1 MMFDAINRFA
11 DTMAAFKSV
20 RESPEG
26 KTEEIDKCIQA
37 FNKSVEQAKAHKLKA
52 KDKSIQEI
60 YDASTKVLKDTL
72 DGLTKELE
80 KARNGMQFI
89 QDYENSLNVVV
100 FGKVKAGKSYL
111 GNLMMG
117 NAIRKLPTKTSY
129 DRLEQPKVNV
139 YDQGTCTTQ
148 DKLKEVTEE
157 NDASGG
163 FGFDNRD
170 ATRVSQLFGL
180 GGMTWVD
187 TPGFGSLTE
196 ENQELARE
204 SVKNADLVIFA
215 SNSDAAGTQQ
225 DFQEMKELYD
235 MGKRFL
241 LVLTQSDTLND
252 CDDDGN
258 IIFDDDGNIVQIP
271 APKSDDNRRTTENCM
286 KETLKKHGIKLGDEN
301 ILTIS
306 AFLGLTAL
314 EKGDEALFESSNMG
328 KFWNLLSD
336 ITKDEG
342 KDLSKKTCG
351 DRVNT
356 ALQNLQD
363 KLEDAKKK
371 LLDGNASRE
380 QQERD
385 MKDKAALTIRDAKD
399 ECSQKVASLIQ
410 EKSKKVEETKEPFS
424 AADLK
429 QILSKVVYETVMDA
443 CKKQFDAMAQMTKLS
458 GYQEKLKLDSIGD
471 LAMRQDKISYTYK
484 RVIEV
489 ERDPRGL
496 FEHIGAFFG
505 KDYYTHR
512 TIGETREKTIDLGVN
527 VQEIQAKAHSSL
539 EKILEKQAPQ
549 LIQEIIDY
557 YSAPLRKMQ
566 DKALAAIQTAEKE
579 LEQLKC

>member
-11 DTMAAFKSV
+11 DTMANTVEKFKGV
-20 RESPEG
+20 RESAEG

-80 KARNGMQFI
+80 EARDGMQFI
-89 QDYENSLNVVV
+89 QDNENSLNVVV

-117 NAIRKLPTKTSY
+117 NAIRKLPTKTNY
-129 DRLEQPKVNV
+129 DRLEQPKVKV

-163 FGFDNRD
+163 FGVDNRE
-170 ATRVSQLFGL
+170 ATRVIQLFHL
-180 GGMTWVD
+180 GAMTWVD

-196 ENQELARE
+196 ENQELARKH
-204 SVKNADLVIFA
+204 VKNADLVIFA

-241 LVLTQSDTLND
+241 LVVTQSDTLEED
-252 CDDDGN
+252 CDDGN
-258 IIFDDDGNIVQIP
+258 IIQIP
-271 APKSDDNRRTTENCM
+271 APKSDDDRSKTESYM
-286 KETLKKHGIKLGDEN
+286 KETLKKYGIKLGDEN

-314 EKGDEALFESSNMG
+314 EKGEEALFESSNMG

-336 ITKDEG
+336 ITEQEG
-342 KDLSKKTCG
+342 TILSKKTFG

-356 ALQNLQD
+356 ALQSLQD

-385 MKDKAALTIRDAKD
+385 MKKKATLMIRDAKD
-399 ECSQKVASLIQ
+399 ECSQKMTNLIR
-410 EKSKKVEETKEPFS
+410 EKSKEVEKTKESFS
-424 AADLK
+424 AADLN

-443 CKKQFDAMAQMTKLS
+443 CKKQFDALAQMTKLS

-489 ERDPRGL
+489 ERDPRGF

-557 YSAPLRKMQ
+557 YSAPLREMQ
-566 DKALAAIQTAEKE
+566 SKALAAIQTAEKE

>member
-11 DTMAAFKSV
+11 DTMANTVEKFKGV
-20 RESPEG
+20 RESAEG

-37 FNKSVEQAKAHKLKA
+37 FNESVEQAKAHKLKA

-80 KARNGMQFI
+80 EARNGMQFI
-89 QDYENSLNVVV
+89 QDNEDSLNVVV

-117 NAIRKLPTKTSY
+117 NAIRKLSTKTSY
-129 DRLEQPKVNV
+129 DRLEQPKVEV

-163 FGFDNRD
+163 FGVDNRE
-170 ATRVSQLFGL
+170 ATRVIQLFHL
-180 GGMTWVD
+180 GAMTWVD

-196 ENQELARE
+196 ENQELARKH
-204 SVKNADLVIFA
+204 VKNADLVIFA

-241 LVLTQSDTLND
+241 LVVTQSDTLEED

-258 IIFDDDGNIVQIP
+258 IIQIP
-271 APKSDDNRRTTENCM
+271 APKSDDDRSKTESYM
-286 KETLKKHGIKLGDEN
+286 KETLKKYGIKLGDEN

-314 EKGDEALFESSNMG
+314 EKGEEALFESSNMG

-336 ITKDEG
+336 ITEQEG
-342 KDLSKKTCG
+342 TILSKKAFG

-356 ALQNLQD
+356 ALKSLQG
-363 KLEDAKKK
+363 KLKDAEKK
-371 LLDGNASRE
+371 LLEAKKSQEQKESEMRE
-380 QQERD
+380 
-385 MKDKAALTIRDAKD
+385 KAAHTIRDAKD

-410 EKSKKVEETKEPFS
+410 EKSKEVEETKEPFS
-424 AADLK
+424 AADLN

-471 LAMRQDKISYTYK
+471 LAMRQDKISYTRT

-489 ERDPRGL
+489 ERNPRGIL
-496 FEHIGAFFG
+496 ENIGSRIFH
-505 KDYYTHR
+505 KTYYR
-512 TIGETREKTIDLGVN
+512 AKTIGETKEETIDLGVN

>member
-11 DTMAAFKSV
+11 DTMANTVEKFKGV
-20 RESPEG
+20 RESAEG
-26 KTEEIDKCIQA
+26 KTKEIDQCIKTFEKDVKQA
-37 FNKSVEQAKAHKLKA
+37 RTHKLKA
-52 KDKSIQEI
+52 QDKSIQEI

-80 KARNGMQFI
+80 EARNGMQFI
-89 QDYENSLNVVV
+89 QDNENSLNVVV

-129 DRLEQPKVNV
+129 DRLEQPKVKV

-163 FGFDNRD
+163 FGVDNRE
-170 ATRVSQLFGL
+170 ATRVIQLFHL
-180 GGMTWVD
+180 GAMTWVD

-204 SVKNADLVIFA
+204 YVKNADLVIFA

-241 LVLTQSDTLND
+241 LVLTQSDILEED
-252 CDDDGN
+252 CDDE
-258 IIFDDDGNIVQIP
+258 GNIVQNP
-271 APKSDDNRRTTENCM
+271 APKSDDDRRSTENYM

-314 EKGDEALFESSNMG
+314 EKGEEARFESSNMG

-336 ITKDEG
+336 ITEQEG
-342 KDLSKKTCG
+342 TILSKKAFG

-356 ALQNLQD
+356 ALQSLQD
-363 KLEDAKKK
+363 KLKDAEKK

-380 QQERD
+380 QKERD
-385 MKDKAALTIRDAKD
+385 MKKKAALTIRDAKD

-410 EKSKKVEETKEPFS
+410 EKSKEVEETKEPFS

-489 ERDPRGL
+489 ERDPRGF

-557 YSAPLRKMQ
+557 YSAPLREMQ
-566 DKALAAIQTAEKE
+566 DEAFDAIQTAEKE

>member
-11 DTMAAFKSV
+11 DTMANTVEKFKGV
-20 RESPEG
+20 RESAEG
-26 KTEEIDKCIQA
+26 KTEEIDKCIQT

-80 KARNGMQFI
+80 EARDGMQFI
-89 QDYENSLNVVV
+89 QDNENSLNVVV

-117 NAIRKLPTKTSY
+117 NAIRKLPTKTNY
-129 DRLEQPKVNV
+129 DRLEQPKVKV

-163 FGFDNRD
+163 FGVDNRE
-170 ATRVSQLFGL
+170 ATRVIQLFHL
-180 GGMTWVD
+180 GAMTWVD

-196 ENQELARE
+196 ENQELARKH
-204 SVKNADLVIFA
+204 VKNADLVIFA

-241 LVLTQSDTLND
+241 LVLTQSDTLEED
-252 CDDDGN
+252 CDDE
-258 IIFDDDGNIVQIP
+258 GNIVQNP
-271 APKSDDNRRTTENCM
+271 APKSDDDRRSTENYM

-314 EKGDEALFESSNMG
+314 EKGEEALFESSNMG

-336 ITKDEG
+336 ITEQEG
-342 KDLSKKTCG
+342 TILSKKTFG

-356 ALQNLQD
+356 ALQSLQD

-385 MKDKAALTIRDAKD
+385 MKKKATLMIRDAKD
-399 ECSQKVASLIQ
+399 ECSQKMTNLIR
-410 EKSKKVEETKEPFS
+410 EKSKEVEKTKESFS
-424 AADLK
+424 AADLN

-443 CKKQFDAMAQMTKLS
+443 CKKQFDALAQMTKLS

-489 ERDPRGL
+489 ERDPRGF

>member
-11 DTMAAFKSV
+11 DTMANTVEKFKGV
-20 RESPEG
+20 RESAEG

-37 FNKSVEQAKAHKLKA
+37 FNESVEQAKAHTLKA

-80 KARNGMQFI
+80 EARNGMQFI
-89 QDYENSLNVVV
+89 QDNEDSLNVVV

-117 NAIRKLPTKTSY
+117 NAIRKLSTKTSY
-129 DRLEQPKVNV
+129 DRLEQPKVEV

-163 FGFDNRD
+163 FGVDNRE
-170 ATRVSQLFGL
+170 ATRVIQLFHL
-180 GGMTWVD
+180 GAMTWVD
-187 TPGFGSLTE
+187 TPGFGSVTN

-204 SVKNADLVIFA
+204 YVKNADLVIFP
-215 SNSDAAGTQQ
+215 STSDAAGTKQ
-225 DFQEMKELYD
+225 DFQEMKKLCD
-235 MGKRFL
+235 MGKRCL
-241 LVLTQSDTLND
+241 LVVTQSDTLEED
-252 CDDDGN
+252 C
-258 IIFDDDGNIVQIP
+258 DDDGNIVQIP
-271 APKSDDNRRTTENCM
+271 VPKSDDDRRSTENYM

-314 EKGDEALFESSNMG
+314 EKGEEDLFESSNMG

-336 ITKDEG
+336 ITEQEG
-342 KDLSKKTCG
+342 TILSKKAFG

-356 ALQNLQD
+356 ALKSLQG
-363 KLEDAKKK
+363 KLKDAEKK
-371 LLDGNASRE
+371 LLEAKKSQEQKESEMRE
-380 QQERD
+380 
-385 MKDKAALTIRDAKD
+385 KAAHTIRDAKD

-410 EKSKKVEETKEPFS
+410 EKSKEVEETKEPFS
-424 AADLK
+424 AADLN

>member
-11 DTMAAFKSV
+11 DTMANTVEKFKGV
-20 RESPEG
+20 RESAEG

-37 FNKSVEQAKAHKLKA
+37 FNESVEQAKAHKLKA

-60 YDASTKVLKDTL
+60 YDVSTKVLKNTL
-72 DGLTKELE
+72 DGLKKELE
-80 KARNGMQFI
+80 EAKDGMQFI
-89 QDYENSLNVVV
+89 QDYEDSLNVVV

-117 NAIRKLPTKTSY
+117 NAIRKLHTKTSY
-129 DRLEQPKVNV
+129 DRLEQPKVKV

-163 FGFDNRD
+163 FGVDNRE
-170 ATRVSQLFGL
+170 ATRVIQLFHL
-180 GGMTWVD
+180 GAMTWVD

-196 ENQELARE
+196 ENQELARKH
-204 SVKNADLVIFA
+204 VKNADLVIFA
-215 SNSDAAGTQQ
+215 SNSDAAGTKQ
-225 DFQEMKELYD
+225 DFQEMKKLCD
-235 MGKRFL
+235 MGKRCL
-241 LVLTQSDTLND
+241 LVVTQSDTLEED
-252 CDDDGN
+252 C
-258 IIFDDDGNIVQIP
+258 DDDGNIVQIP
-271 APKSDDNRRTTENCM
+271 VPKSDDDRRSTENYM

-314 EKGDEALFESSNMG
+314 EKGEEDLFESSNMG

-336 ITKDEG
+336 ITEQEG
-342 KDLSKKTCG
+342 TILSKKAFG

-356 ALQNLQD
+356 ALKSLQG
-363 KLEDAKKK
+363 KLKDAEKK
-371 LLDGNASRE
+371 LLEAKKSQEQKESEMRE
-380 QQERD
+380 
-385 MKDKAALTIRDAKD
+385 KATHTIRDAKD

-410 EKSKKVEETKEPFS
+410 EKSKEVEETKEPFS
-424 AADLK
+424 AADLN

-489 ERDPRGL
+489 ERDPRGF

-557 YSAPLRKMQ
+557 YSAPLREMQ
-566 DKALAAIQTAEKE
+566 SKALAAIQTAEKE

>member
-129 DRLEQPKVNV
+129 DRLEQPKVKV

-163 FGFDNRD
+163 FGVDNRE
-170 ATRVSQLFGL
+170 ATRVIQLFRL

-241 LVLTQSDTLND
+241 LVLTQSDTLDED

-258 IIFDDDGNIVQIP
+258 IIPILV
-271 APKSDDNRRTTENCM
+271 PKSDDDRRSTENYM

-314 EKGDEALFESSNMG
+314 EKGEEARFESSNMG

-336 ITKDEG
+336 ITEQEG
-342 KDLSKKTCG
+342 TILSKKAFG

-356 ALQNLQD
+356 ALQSLQD
-363 KLEDAKKK
+363 KLKDAEKK

-380 QQERD
+380 QKERD
-385 MKDKAALTIRDAKD
+385 MKKKAALTIRDAKD

-410 EKSKKVEETKEPFS
+410 EKSKEVEKTKESFS
-424 AADLK
+424 AADLN

-443 CKKQFDAMAQMTKLS
+443 CKKQFDAMAQMEKLS

-557 YSAPLRKMQ
+557 YSAPLREMQ
-566 DKALAAIQTAEKE
+566 SKALAAIQTAEKE

>member
-11 DTMAAFKSV
+11 DTMANTVEKFKGV
-20 RESPEG
+20 RESAEG

-80 KARNGMQFI
+80 EARDGMQFI
-89 QDYENSLNVVV
+89 QDNENSLNVVV

-117 NAIRKLPTKTSY
+117 NAIRKLPTKTNY
-129 DRLEQPKVNV
+129 DRLEQPKVKV

-163 FGFDNRD
+163 FGVDNRE
-170 ATRVSQLFGL
+170 ATRVIQLFHL
-180 GGMTWVD
+180 GAMTWVD

-196 ENQELARE
+196 ENQELARKY
-204 SVKNADLVIFA
+204 VKNADLVIFA

-241 LVLTQSDTLND
+241 LVVTQSDTLEED

-258 IIFDDDGNIVQIP
+258 IIQIP
-271 APKSDDNRRTTENCM
+271 APKSDDDRSKTESYM
-286 KETLKKHGIKLGDEN
+286 KETLKKYGIKLGDEN

-314 EKGDEALFESSNMG
+314 EKGEEALFESSNMG

-336 ITKDEG
+336 ITEQEG
-342 KDLSKKTCG
+342 TILSKKTFG

-356 ALQNLQD
+356 ALQSLQD

-385 MKDKAALTIRDAKD
+385 MKKKATLMIRDAKD
-399 ECSQKVASLIQ
+399 ECSQKMTNLIR
-410 EKSKKVEETKEPFS
+410 EKSKEVEKTKESFS
-424 AADLK
+424 AADLN

-443 CKKQFDAMAQMTKLS
+443 CKKQFDALAQMTKLS

-489 ERDPRGL
+489 ERDPRGF

-557 YSAPLRKMQ
+557 YSAPLREMQ
-566 DKALAAIQTAEKE
+566 SKALAAIQTAEKE

>member
-11 DTMAAFKSV
+11 NTMADTVTKFKGV
-20 RESPEG
+20 RESAEG
-26 KTEEIDKCIQA
+26 KTEEIEQCIET
-37 FNKSVEQAKAHKLKA
+37 FNKSVEKAKAHKLKA

-60 YDASTKVLKDTL
+60 YDVSTKVLKNTL
-72 DGLTKELE
+72 DGLKKELE
-80 KARNGMQFI
+80 EAKDGMQFI
-89 QDYENSLNVVV
+89 QDYEDSLNVVV

-117 NAIRKLPTKTSY
+117 NAIRKLHTKTSY
-129 DRLEQPKVNV
+129 DRLEQPKVKV

-163 FGFDNRD
+163 FGVDNRE
-170 ATRVSQLFGL
+170 ATRVIQLFHL
-180 GGMTWVD
+180 GAMTWVD

-196 ENQELARE
+196 ENQELARKH
-204 SVKNADLVIFA
+204 VKNADLVIFA

-241 LVLTQSDTLND
+241 LVVTQSDTLEED

-258 IIFDDDGNIVQIP
+258 IIQIP
-271 APKSDDNRRTTENCM
+271 APKSDDDRSKTESYM
-286 KETLKKHGIKLGDEN
+286 KETLKKYGIKLGDEN

-314 EKGDEALFESSNMG
+314 EKGEEALFESSNMG

-336 ITKDEG
+336 ITEQEG
-342 KDLSKKTCG
+342 TILSKKTFG

-356 ALQNLQD
+356 ALQSLQD

-380 QQERD
+380 QKERD
-385 MKDKAALTIRDAKD
+385 MKKKAALTIRDAKD

-443 CKKQFDAMAQMTKLS
+443 CKKQFDAMAQMAKLS

-557 YSAPLRKMQ
+557 YSAPLREMQ
-566 DKALAAIQTAEKE
+566 SKALAAIQTAEKE

>member
-20 RESPEG
+20 RESAEG
-26 KTEEIDKCIQA
+26 KTEEIDQCIKT
-37 FNKSVEQAKAHKLKA
+37 FEKDVKQAKTHKLKA
-52 KDKSIQEI
+52 QDKSIQEI

-80 KARNGMQFI
+80 EARNGMQFI
-89 QDYENSLNVVV
+89 QNNENSLNVVV

-117 NAIRKLPTKTSY
+117 NAIRKLSTKTSY
-129 DRLEQPKVNV
+129 DRLEQPKVKV

-163 FGFDNRD
+163 FGVDNRE
-170 ATRVSQLFGL
+170 ATRVIQLFHL

-204 SVKNADLVIFA
+204 YVKNADLVIFA

-241 LVLTQSDTLND
+241 LVVTQSDTLEED

-258 IIFDDDGNIVQIP
+258 IIQIP
-271 APKSDDNRRTTENCM
+271 TPKSDDDRSKTESYM

-314 EKGDEALFESSNMG
+314 EKGEEALFESSNMG

-342 KDLSKKTCG
+342 KDLSKKTFG

-356 ALQNLQD
+356 ALQSLQD
-363 KLEDAKKK
+363 KLKDAEKK

-380 QQERD
+380 QKERD
-385 MKDKAALTIRDAKD
+385 MKEKAALTIRDAKD

-424 AADLK
+424 AADLN

-557 YSAPLRKMQ
+557 YSAPLREMQ
-566 DKALAAIQTAEKE
+566 DEAFDAIQTAEKK

>member
-129 DRLEQPKVNV
+129 DRLEQPKVKV

-163 FGFDNRD
+163 FGVDNRE
-170 ATRVSQLFGL
+170 ATRVIQLFRL

-241 LVLTQSDTLND
+241 LVLTQSDTLDED

-258 IIFDDDGNIVQIP
+258 IIPILV
-271 APKSDDNRRTTENCM
+271 PKSDDDRRSTENYM

-314 EKGDEALFESSNMG
+314 EKGEEARFESSNMG

-336 ITKDEG
+336 ITEQEG
-342 KDLSKKTCG
+342 TILSKKAFG

-356 ALQNLQD
+356 ALQSLQD
-363 KLEDAKKK
+363 KLKDAEKK

-380 QQERD
+380 QKERD
-385 MKDKAALTIRDAKD
+385 MKKKAALTIRDAKD

-410 EKSKKVEETKEPFS
+410 EKSKEVEKTKESFS
-424 AADLK
+424 AADLN

-557 YSAPLRKMQ
+557 YSAPLREMQ
-566 DKALAAIQTAEKE
+566 SKALAAIQTAEKE

>member
-129 DRLEQPKVNV
+129 DRLEQPKVKV

-163 FGFDNRD
+163 FGVDNRE
-170 ATRVSQLFGL
+170 ATRVIQLFRL

-241 LVLTQSDTLND
+241 LVLTQSDTLDED

-258 IIFDDDGNIVQIP
+258 IIPILV
-271 APKSDDNRRTTENCM
+271 PKSDDDRRSTENYM

-356 ALQNLQD
+356 ALQSLQD
-363 KLEDAKKK
+363 KLKDAEKK

-380 QQERD
+380 QKERD
-385 MKDKAALTIRDAKD
+385 MKKKAALTIRDAKD

-557 YSAPLRKMQ
+557 YSAPLREMQ
-566 DKALAAIQTAEKE
+566 DEAFDAIQTAEKE

>member
-11 DTMAAFKSV
+11 DTMADTVEKFKGV
-20 RESPEG
+20 RESAEG
-26 KTEEIDKCIQA
+26 KTKEIDKCIQA

-72 DGLTKELE
+72 DGLKKELE
-80 KARNGMQFI
+80 EARNGMQFI
-89 QDYENSLNVVV
+89 QDNENSLNVVV

-117 NAIRKLPTKTSY
+117 NAIRKLPKKTSY
-129 DRLEQPKVNV
+129 DRLEQPKVKV

-163 FGFDNRD
+163 FGVDNRE
-170 ATRVSQLFGL
+170 ATRVIQLFHL
-180 GGMTWVD
+180 GAMTWVD

-204 SVKNADLVIFA
+204 YVKNADLVIFA

-241 LVLTQSDTLND
+241 LVLTQSDTLDED
-252 CDDDGN
+252 CDDVGN
-258 IIFDDDGNIVQIP
+258 IIPKPV
-271 APKSDDNRRTTENCM
+271 PKSDDDRSKTESYM
-286 KETLKKHGIKLGDEN
+286 KETLKKYGIKLGDEN

-314 EKGDEALFESSNMG
+314 EKEDEALFESSNMG

-336 ITKDEG
+336 ITEQEG
-342 KDLSKKTCG
+342 TILSKKAFG

-356 ALQNLQD
+356 ALQSLQD
-363 KLEDAKKK
+363 KLEDAEKK

-380 QQERD
+380 QKERD
-385 MKDKAALTIRDAKD
+385 MKKKAALTIRDAKD

-410 EKSKKVEETKEPFS
+410 EKSKEVEETKEPFS

-443 CKKQFDAMAQMTKLS
+443 CKKQFDAMAQMAKLS

-471 LAMRQDKISYTYK
+471 LAMRQEKISYTRT

-489 ERDPRGL
+489 ERNPRGIR
-496 FEHIGAFFG
+496 ENIGSRIFH
-505 KDYYTHR
+505 KTYYR
-512 TIGETREKTIDLGVN
+512 AKTIGETKEETIDLGVN

-539 EKILEKQAPQ
+539 EQILEKQAPQ

-557 YSAPLRKMQ
+557 YSAPLREMQ
-566 DKALAAIQTAEKE
+566 DEAFDAIQTAEKE

>member
-11 DTMAAFKSV
+11 DTMDNTVEKFKGV
-20 RESPEG
+20 RESAEG
-26 KTEEIDKCIQA
+26 KTEEIGKCIQT
-37 FNKSVEQAKAHKLKA
+37 FNKSVEQARTHKLKA
-52 KDKSIQEI
+52 QDKSIQEI

-80 KARNGMQFI
+80 EARDGIQFI
-89 QDYENSLNVVV
+89 QDNENSLNVVV

-117 NAIRKLPTKTSY
+117 NAIRKLSTKTSY
-129 DRLEQPKVNV
+129 DRLEQPKVEV

-163 FGFDNRD
+163 FGVDNRE
-170 ATRVSQLFGL
+170 ATRVIQLFHL
-180 GGMTWVD
+180 GAMTWVD
-187 TPGFGSLTE
+187 TPGFGSLTD

-204 SVKNADLVIFA
+204 YVKNADLVIFA
-215 SNSDAAGTQQ
+215 SNSDMAGTQQ

-241 LVLTQSDTLND
+241 LVVTQSDTLEED
-252 CDDDGN
+252 CDDVGN
-258 IIFDDDGNIVQIP
+258 IIPTPV
-271 APKSDDNRRTTENCM
+271 PKSDDDRRSTENYM

-314 EKGDEALFESSNMG
+314 EKGEEDLFESSNMG

-336 ITKDEG
+336 ITEQEG
-342 KDLSKKTCG
+342 TILSKKAFG

-356 ALQNLQD
+356 ALKSLQG
-363 KLEDAKKK
+363 KLKDAEKK
-371 LLDGNASRE
+371 LLEAKKSQEQKESEMRE
-380 QQERD
+380 
-385 MKDKAALTIRDAKD
+385 KAAHTIRDAKD

-410 EKSKKVEETKEPFS
+410 EKSKEVEETKEPFS
-424 AADLK
+424 AADLN

-489 ERDPRGL
+489 ERDPRGF

-557 YSAPLRKMQ
+557 YSAPLREMQ
-566 DKALAAIQTAEKE
+566 SKALAAIQTAEKE

>member
-11 DTMAAFKSV
+11 DTMANTVEKFKGV
-20 RESPEG
+20 RESAEG
-26 KTEEIDKCIQA
+26 KTKEIDQCIKTFEKDVKQA
-37 FNKSVEQAKAHKLKA
+37 RTHKLKA
-52 KDKSIQEI
+52 QDKSIQEI

-80 KARNGMQFI
+80 EARNGMQFI
-89 QDYENSLNVVV
+89 QDNENSLNVVV

-129 DRLEQPKVNV
+129 DRLEQPKVKV

-157 NDASGG
+157 NNASGG
-163 FGFDNRD
+163 FGVDNRE
-170 ATRVSQLFGL
+170 ATRVIQLFHL
-180 GGMTWVD
+180 GAMTWVD

-204 SVKNADLVIFA
+204 YVKNADLVIFA

-241 LVLTQSDTLND
+241 LVLTQSDTLDED

-258 IIFDDDGNIVQIP
+258 IIPILV
-271 APKSDDNRRTTENCM
+271 PKSDDDRRSTENYM
-286 KETLKKHGIKLGDEN
+286 KKALGENGIRLGDEN

-314 EKGDEALFESSNMG
+314 EKGEEALFESSNMG

-336 ITKDEG
+336 ITEQEG
-342 KDLSKKTCG
+342 TILSKKAFG

-356 ALQNLQD
+356 ALQSLQD
-363 KLEDAKKK
+363 KLKDAEKK

-380 QQERD
+380 QKERD
-385 MKDKAALTIRDAKD
+385 MKKKAALTIRDAKD

-443 CKKQFDAMAQMTKLS
+443 CKKQFDAMAQMEKLS

-557 YSAPLRKMQ
+557 YSAPLREMQ
-566 DKALAAIQTAEKE
+566 DEAFDAIQTAEKE

>member
-11 DTMAAFKSV
+11 DTMANTVEKFKGV
-20 RESPEG
+20 RESAEG

-37 FNKSVEQAKAHKLKA
+37 FNESVEQAKAHKLKA

-80 KARNGMQFI
+80 EARNGMQFI
-89 QDYENSLNVVV
+89 QDNEDSLNVVV

-117 NAIRKLPTKTSY
+117 NAIRKLSTKTSY
-129 DRLEQPKVNV
+129 DRLEQPKVEV

-163 FGFDNRD
+163 FGVDNRE
-170 ATRVSQLFGL
+170 ATRVIQLFHL
-180 GGMTWVD
+180 GAMTWVD
-187 TPGFGSLTE
+187 TPGFGSVTN

-204 SVKNADLVIFA
+204 YVKNADLVIFP
-215 SNSDAAGTQQ
+215 STSDAAGTKQ
-225 DFQEMKELYD
+225 DFQEMKKLCD
-235 MGKRFL
+235 MGKRCL
-241 LVLTQSDTLND
+241 LVVTQSDTLEED
-252 CDDDGN
+252 C
-258 IIFDDDGNIVQIP
+258 DDDGNIVQIP
-271 APKSDDNRRTTENCM
+271 VPKSDDDRRSTENYM

-314 EKGDEALFESSNMG
+314 EKGEEDLFESSNMG

-336 ITKDEG
+336 ITEQEG
-342 KDLSKKTCG
+342 TILSKKAFG
-351 DRVNT
+351 ERVNT
-356 ALQNLQD
+356 ALKSLQG
-363 KLEDAKKK
+363 KLKDAEKK
-371 LLDGNASRE
+371 LLEAKKSQEQKESEMRE
-380 QQERD
+380 
-385 MKDKAALTIRDAKD
+385 KAAHTIRDAKD

-410 EKSKKVEETKEPFS
+410 EKSKEVEETKEPFS
-424 AADLK
+424 AADLN

-471 LAMRQDKISYTYK
+471 LAMRQDKISYTRT

-489 ERDPRGL
+489 ERNPRGIL
-496 FEHIGAFFG
+496 ENIGSRIFH
-505 KDYYTHR
+505 KTYYR
-512 TIGETREKTIDLGVN
+512 AKTIGETKEETIDLGVN

-557 YSAPLRKMQ
+557 YSAPLREMQ
-566 DKALAAIQTAEKE
+566 SKALAAIQTAEKE

>member
-20 RESPEG
+20 RESAEG

-37 FNKSVEQAKAHKLKA
+37 FNDSVEQAKAHKPKA

-80 KARNGMQFI
+80 EARNGMQFI
-89 QDYENSLNVVV
+89 QDNEDSLNVVV

-117 NAIRKLPTKTSY
+117 NAIRKLSTKTSY
-129 DRLEQPKVNV
+129 DRLEQPKVEV

-163 FGFDNRD
+163 FGVDNRE
-170 ATRVSQLFGL
+170 ATRVIQLFHL
-180 GGMTWVD
+180 GAMTWVD
-187 TPGFGSLTE
+187 TPGFGSVTN

-204 SVKNADLVIFA
+204 YVKNADLVIFP
-215 SNSDAAGTQQ
+215 STSDAAGTKQ
-225 DFQEMKELYD
+225 DFQEMKKLCD
-235 MGKRFL
+235 MGKRCL
-241 LVLTQSDTLND
+241 LVVTQSDTLEED
-252 CDDDGN
+252 C
-258 IIFDDDGNIVQIP
+258 DDDGNIVQIP
-271 APKSDDNRRTTENCM
+271 VPKSDDDRRSTENYM

-314 EKGDEALFESSNMG
+314 EKGEEDLFESSNMG

-336 ITKDEG
+336 ITEQEG
-342 KDLSKKTCG
+342 TILSKKAFG

-356 ALQNLQD
+356 ALKSLQG
-363 KLEDAKKK
+363 KLKDAEKK
-371 LLDGNASRE
+371 LLEAKKSQEQKESEMRE
-380 QQERD
+380 
-385 MKDKAALTIRDAKD
+385 KAAHTIRDAKD

-443 CKKQFDAMAQMTKLS
+443 CKKQFDAMAQMAKLS

-471 LAMRQDKISYTYK
+471 LAMRQDKISYTRT

-489 ERDPRGL
+489 ERNPRGIW
-496 FEHIGAFFG
+496 ENIGSRIFH
-505 KDYYTHR
+505 KTYYR
-512 TIGETREKTIDLGVN
+512 AKTIGETKEETIDLGVN

-557 YSAPLRKMQ
+557 YSAPLREMQ
-566 DKALAAIQTAEKE
+566 DEALDAIQTAEKE

>member
-11 DTMAAFKSV
+11 NTMADTVTKFKGV
-20 RESPEG
+20 RESAEG
-26 KTEEIDKCIQA
+26 KTEEIEQCIET
-37 FNKSVEQAKAHKLKA
+37 FNKSVEKAKAHKLKA

-60 YDASTKVLKDTL
+60 YDVSTKVLKNTL
-72 DGLTKELE
+72 DGLKKELE
-80 KARNGMQFI
+80 EAKDGMQFI
-89 QDYENSLNVVV
+89 QDYEDSLNVVV

-117 NAIRKLPTKTSY
+117 NAIRKLHTKTSY
-129 DRLEQPKVNV
+129 DRLEQPKVKV

-163 FGFDNRD
+163 FGVDNRE
-170 ATRVSQLFGL
+170 ATRVIQLFHL
-180 GGMTWVD
+180 GAMTWVD

-196 ENQELARE
+196 ENQELARKH
-204 SVKNADLVIFA
+204 VKNADLVIFA

-241 LVLTQSDTLND
+241 LVVTQSDTLEED

-258 IIFDDDGNIVQIP
+258 IIQIP
-271 APKSDDNRRTTENCM
+271 APKSDDDRSKTESYM

-314 EKGDEALFESSNMG
+314 EKGEEALFESSNMG

-336 ITKDEG
+336 ITEQEG
-342 KDLSKKTCG
+342 TILSKKTCG

-458 GYQEKLKLDSIGD
+458 GYQEKLKMDSIGD

-557 YSAPLRKMQ
+557 YSAPLREMQ
-566 DKALAAIQTAEKE
+566 SKALAAIQTAEKE

>member
-11 DTMAAFKSV
+11 NTMADTVTKFKGV
-20 RESPEG
+20 RESAEG
-26 KTEEIDKCIQA
+26 KTEEIEQCIET
-37 FNKSVEQAKAHKLKA
+37 FNKSVEKAKAHKLKA

-60 YDASTKVLKDTL
+60 YDVSTKVLKNTL
-72 DGLTKELE
+72 DGLKKELE
-80 KARNGMQFI
+80 EAKDGMQFI
-89 QDYENSLNVVV
+89 QDYEDSLNVVV

-117 NAIRKLPTKTSY
+117 NAIRKLHTKTSY
-129 DRLEQPKVNV
+129 DRLEQPKVKV

-163 FGFDNRD
+163 FGVDNRE
-170 ATRVSQLFGL
+170 ATRVIQLFHL
-180 GGMTWVD
+180 GAMTWVD

-204 SVKNADLVIFA
+204 YVKNADLVIFA

-241 LVLTQSDTLND
+241 LVLTQSDTLDED

-258 IIFDDDGNIVQIP
+258 IIPILV
-271 APKSDDNRRTTENCM
+271 PKSDDDRRSTENYM
-286 KETLKKHGIKLGDEN
+286 KKALGENGIRLGDEN

-314 EKGDEALFESSNMG
+314 EKGEEALFESSNMG

-336 ITKDEG
+336 ITEQEG
-342 KDLSKKTCG
+342 TILSKKAFG

-356 ALQNLQD
+356 ALQSLQG
-363 KLEDAKKK
+363 KLKDTEKK
-371 LLDGNASRE
+371 LLEAKKSQE
-380 QQERD
+380 QKESEMR
-385 MKDKAALTIRDAKD
+385 KKAALTIRDAKD

-410 EKSKKVEETKEPFS
+410 EKSKEVEETKEPFS

-443 CKKQFDAMAQMTKLS
+443 CKKQFDAMAQMAKLS

-471 LAMRQDKISYTYK
+471 LAMRQDKISYTRT

-489 ERDPRGL
+489 ERNPRGIL
-496 FEHIGAFFG
+496 ENIGSRIFH
-505 KDYYTHR
+505 KTYYR
-512 TIGETREKTIDLGVN
+512 AKTIGETKEETIDLGVN

-557 YSAPLRKMQ
+557 YSAPLREMQ

>member
-11 DTMAAFKSV
+11 DTMANTVEKFKGV
-20 RESPEG
+20 RESAEG

-37 FNKSVEQAKAHKLKA
+37 FNESVEQAKAHKLKA

-80 KARNGMQFI
+80 EARNGMQFI
-89 QDYENSLNVVV
+89 QDNEDSLNVVV

-117 NAIRKLPTKTSY
+117 NAIRKLSTKTSY
-129 DRLEQPKVNV
+129 DRLEQPKVEV

-163 FGFDNRD
+163 FGVDNRE
-170 ATRVSQLFGL
+170 ATRVIQLFHL
-180 GGMTWVD
+180 GAMTWVD
-187 TPGFGSLTE
+187 TPGFGSVTN

-204 SVKNADLVIFA
+204 YIKNADLVIFP
-215 SNSDAAGTQQ
+215 STSDAAGTKQ
-225 DFQEMKELYD
+225 DFQEMKKLCD
-235 MGKRFL
+235 MGKRCL
-241 LVLTQSDTLND
+241 LVVTQSDTLEED
-252 CDDDGN
+252 C
-258 IIFDDDGNIVQIP
+258 DDDGNIVQIP
-271 APKSDDNRRTTENCM
+271 VPKSDDDRRSTENYM

-314 EKGDEALFESSNMG
+314 EKGEEDLFESSNMG

-336 ITKDEG
+336 ITEQEG
-342 KDLSKKTCG
+342 TILSKKAFG

-356 ALQNLQD
+356 ALKSLQG
-363 KLEDAKKK
+363 KLKDAEKK
-371 LLDGNASRE
+371 LLEAKKSQEQKESEMRE
-380 QQERD
+380 
-385 MKDKAALTIRDAKD
+385 KAAHTIRDAKD

-471 LAMRQDKISYTYK
+471 LAMRQDKISYMYK

-557 YSAPLRKMQ
+557 YSAPLREMQ
-566 DKALAAIQTAEKE
+566 SKALAAIQTAEKE

>member
-11 DTMAAFKSV
+11 DTMANTVEKFKGV
-20 RESPEG
+20 RESAEG

-37 FNKSVEQAKAHKLKA
+37 FNESVEQAKAHKLKA

-129 DRLEQPKVNV
+129 DRLEQPKVKV

-157 NDASGG
+157 NDASRG
-163 FGFDNRD
+163 FGVDNRE
-170 ATRVSQLFGL
+170 ATRVIQLFRL

-241 LVLTQSDTLND
+241 LVLTQSDTLDED

-258 IIFDDDGNIVQIP
+258 IIPILV
-271 APKSDDNRRTTENCM
+271 PKSDDDRRSTENYM
-286 KETLKKHGIKLGDEN
+286 KKALGENGIRLGDEN

-342 KDLSKKTCG
+342 KDLSKKTFG

-356 ALQNLQD
+356 ALRSLQG
-363 KLEDAKKK
+363 KLKDAEKK
-371 LLDGNASRE
+371 LLEAKKSQEQKESEMRE
-380 QQERD
+380 
-385 MKDKAALTIRDAKD
+385 KAAHTIRDAKD

-471 LAMRQDKISYTYK
+471 LAMRQDKISYTRT

-489 ERDPRGL
+489 ERNPRGIL
-496 FEHIGAFFG
+496 ENIGSRIFH
-505 KDYYTHR
+505 KTYYR
-512 TIGETREKTIDLGVN
+512 AKTIGETKEETIDLGVN

-557 YSAPLRKMQ
+557 YSAPLREMQ
-566 DKALAAIQTAEKE
+566 SKALAAIQTAEKE

>member
-11 DTMAAFKSV
+11 DTMANTVEKFKGV
-20 RESPEG
+20 RESAEG
-26 KTEEIDKCIQA
+26 KTKEIDQCIKTFEKDVKQA
-37 FNKSVEQAKAHKLKA
+37 RTHKLKA
-52 KDKSIQEI
+52 QDKSIQEI

-80 KARNGMQFI
+80 EARNGMQFI
-89 QDYENSLNVVV
+89 QDNENSLNVVV

-129 DRLEQPKVNV
+129 DRLEQPKVKV
-139 YDQGTCTTQ
+139 YDQGTCTIQ

-163 FGFDNRD
+163 FGVDNRE
-170 ATRVSQLFGL
+170 ATRVIQLFHL
-180 GGMTWVD
+180 GAMTWVD

-204 SVKNADLVIFA
+204 YVKNADLVIFA

-241 LVLTQSDTLND
+241 LVLTQSDILEED
-252 CDDDGN
+252 CDDE
-258 IIFDDDGNIVQIP
+258 GNIVQNP
-271 APKSDDNRRTTENCM
+271 APKSDDDRRSTENYM

-314 EKGDEALFESSNMG
+314 EKGEEARFESSNMG

-336 ITKDEG
+336 ITEQEG
-342 KDLSKKTCG
+342 TILSKKAFG

-356 ALQNLQD
+356 ALQSLQD
-363 KLEDAKKK
+363 KLKDAEKK

-380 QQERD
+380 QKERD
-385 MKDKAALTIRDAKD
+385 MKKKAALTIRDAKD

-410 EKSKKVEETKEPFS
+410 EKSKEVEETKEPFS

-471 LAMRQDKISYTYK
+471 LAMRQDKISYTRT

-489 ERDPRGL
+489 ERNPRGIW
-496 FEHIGAFFG
+496 ENIGSRIFH
-505 KDYYTHR
+505 KTYYR
-512 TIGETREKTIDLGVN
+512 AKTIGETKEETIDLGVN

-557 YSAPLRKMQ
+557 YSAPLREMQ
-566 DKALAAIQTAEKE
+566 DEAFDAIQTAEKE

>member
-11 DTMAAFKSV
+11 DTMANTVEKFKGV
-20 RESPEG
+20 RESAEG
-26 KTEEIDKCIQA
+26 KTEEIDQCIKTFKKDVKQA
-37 FNKSVEQAKAHKLKA
+37 RTHKLKA
-52 KDKSIQEI
+52 QDKSIQEI

-80 KARNGMQFI
+80 EARSGMQFI
-89 QDYENSLNVVV
+89 QDNENSLNVVV

-129 DRLEQPKVNV
+129 DRLEQPKVKV

-163 FGFDNRD
+163 FGVNNRE
-170 ATRVSQLFGL
+170 ATRVIQLFHL
-180 GGMTWVD
+180 GAMTWVD

-204 SVKNADLVIFA
+204 YVKNADLVIFA

-241 LVLTQSDTLND
+241 LVLTQSDTLDED
-252 CDDDGN
+252 CDDYGN
-258 IIFDDDGNIVQIP
+258 IKPILV
-271 APKSDDNRRTTENCM
+271 PKSDDDRRSTENYM

-314 EKGDEALFESSNMG
+314 EKGEEARFESSNMG

-336 ITKDEG
+336 ITEQEG
-342 KDLSKKTCG
+342 TILSKKAFG

-356 ALQNLQD
+356 ALQSLQD
-363 KLEDAKKK
+363 KLEDAEKK

-380 QQERD
+380 QKERD
-385 MKDKAALTIRDAKD
+385 MKKKAALTIRDAKD

-410 EKSKKVEETKEPFS
+410 EKSKEVEETKEPFS

-443 CKKQFDAMAQMTKLS
+443 CKKQFDAMAQMAKLS

-471 LAMRQDKISYTYK
+471 LAMRQEKISYTRT

-489 ERDPRGL
+489 ERNPRGIR
-496 FEHIGAFFG
+496 ENIGSRIFH
-505 KDYYTHR
+505 KTYYR
-512 TIGETREKTIDLGVN
+512 AKTIGETKEETIDLGVN

-566 DKALAAIQTAEKE
+566 DKAFDAIQTAEKE

>member
-11 DTMAAFKSV
+11 DTMANTVEKFKGV
-20 RESPEG
+20 RESAEG

-80 KARNGMQFI
+80 EARDGMQFI
-89 QDYENSLNVVV
+89 QDNENSLNVVV

-117 NAIRKLPTKTSY
+117 NAIRKLPTKTNY
-129 DRLEQPKVNV
+129 DRLEQPKVKV

-163 FGFDNRD
+163 FGVDNRE
-170 ATRVSQLFGL
+170 ATRVIQLFHL
-180 GGMTWVD
+180 GAMTWVD

-196 ENQELARE
+196 ENQELARKH
-204 SVKNADLVIFA
+204 VKNADLVIFA

-241 LVLTQSDTLND
+241 LVVTQSDTLEED
-252 CDDDGN
+252 CADDGN
-258 IIFDDDGNIVQIP
+258 IIQIP
-271 APKSDDNRRTTENCM
+271 APKSDDDRSKTESYM
-286 KETLKKHGIKLGDEN
+286 KETLKKYGIKLGDEN

-314 EKGDEALFESSNMG
+314 EKGEEALFESSNMG

-336 ITKDEG
+336 ITEQEG
-342 KDLSKKTCG
+342 TILSKKTFG

-356 ALQNLQD
+356 ALQSLQD

-385 MKDKAALTIRDAKD
+385 MKKKATLMIRDAKD
-399 ECSQKVASLIQ
+399 ECSQKMTNLIR
-410 EKSKKVEETKEPFS
+410 EKSKEVEKTKESFS
-424 AADLK
+424 AADLN

-443 CKKQFDAMAQMTKLS
+443 CKKQFDALAQMTKLS

-489 ERDPRGL
+489 ERDPRGF

-557 YSAPLRKMQ
+557 YSAPLREMQ
-566 DKALAAIQTAEKE
+566 SKALAAIQTAEKE

>member
-11 DTMAAFKSV
+11 DTMANTVEKFKGV
-20 RESPEG
+20 RESAEG

-37 FNKSVEQAKAHKLKA
+37 FNESVEQAKAHKLKA

-80 KARNGMQFI
+80 EARNGMQFI
-89 QDYENSLNVVV
+89 QDNEDSLNVVV

-117 NAIRKLPTKTSY
+117 NAIRKLSTKTSY
-129 DRLEQPKVNV
+129 DRLEQPKVEV

-163 FGFDNRD
+163 FGVDNRE
-170 ATRVSQLFGL
+170 ATRVIQLFHL
-180 GGMTWVD
+180 GAMTWVD
-187 TPGFGSLTE
+187 TPGFGSVTN

-204 SVKNADLVIFA
+204 YVKNADLVIFP
-215 SNSDAAGTQQ
+215 STSDAAGTKQ
-225 DFQEMKELYD
+225 DFQEMKKLCD
-235 MGKRFL
+235 MGKRCL
-241 LVLTQSDTLND
+241 LVVTQSDTLEED
-252 CDDDGN
+252 C
-258 IIFDDDGNIVQIP
+258 DDDGNIVQIP
-271 APKSDDNRRTTENCM
+271 VPKSDDDRRSTENYM

-314 EKGDEALFESSNMG
+314 EKGEEDLFESSNMG

-336 ITKDEG
+336 ITEQEG
-342 KDLSKKTCG
+342 TILSKKAFG

-356 ALQNLQD
+356 ALQSLQD
-363 KLEDAKKK
+363 KLKDAEKK

-380 QQERD
+380 QKERD
-385 MKDKAALTIRDAKD
+385 MKKKAALTIRDAKD

-410 EKSKKVEETKEPFS
+410 EKSKEVEETKEPFS
-424 AADLK
+424 AADLN
-429 QILSKVVYETVMDA
+429 QIRSKVVYETVMDA

-471 LAMRQDKISYTYK
+471 LAMRQDKISYTRT

-489 ERDPRGL
+489 ERNPRGIW
-496 FEHIGAFFG
+496 ENIGSRIFH
-505 KDYYTHR
+505 KTYYR
-512 TIGETREKTIDLGVN
+512 AKTIGETKEETIDLGVN

-557 YSAPLRKMQ
+557 YSAPLREMQ

>member
-11 DTMAAFKSV
+11 DTMANTVEKFKGV
-20 RESPEG
+20 RESAEG
-26 KTEEIDKCIQA
+26 KTEEIDKCIQT

-80 KARNGMQFI
+80 EARDGMQFI
-89 QDYENSLNVVV
+89 QDNENSLNVVV

-117 NAIRKLPTKTSY
+117 NAIRKLPTKTNY
-129 DRLEQPKVNV
+129 DRLEQPKVKV

-163 FGFDNRD
+163 FGVDNRE
-170 ATRVSQLFGL
+170 ATRVIQLFHL
-180 GGMTWVD
+180 GAMTWVD

-204 SVKNADLVIFA
+204 YVKNADLVIFA

-241 LVLTQSDTLND
+241 LVLTQSDILEED
-252 CDDDGN
+252 CDDE
-258 IIFDDDGNIVQIP
+258 GNIVQNP
-271 APKSDDNRRTTENCM
+271 APKSDDDRRSTENYM

-314 EKGDEALFESSNMG
+314 EKGEEARFESSNMG

-336 ITKDEG
+336 ITEQEG
-342 KDLSKKTCG
+342 TILSKKAFG

-356 ALQNLQD
+356 ALQSLQD
-363 KLEDAKKK
+363 KLKNAEKK

-380 QQERD
+380 QKERD
-385 MKDKAALTIRDAKD
+385 MKKKAALTIRDAKD
-399 ECSQKVASLIQ
+399 ECSQKVAGLIQ
-410 EKSKKVEETKEPFS
+410 EKSKEVEETKEPFS

-489 ERDPRGL
+489 ERDPRGF

-557 YSAPLRKMQ
+557 YSAPLREMQ
-566 DKALAAIQTAEKE
+566 DEAFDAIQTAEKE

>member
-11 DTMAAFKSV
+11 DTMANTVEKFKGV
-20 RESPEG
+20 RESAEG
-26 KTEEIDKCIQA
+26 KTEEIDQCIKTFKKDVKQA
-37 FNKSVEQAKAHKLKA
+37 RTHKLKA
-52 KDKSIQEI
+52 QDKPIQEI

-80 KARNGMQFI
+80 EARSGMQFI
-89 QDYENSLNVVV
+89 QDNENSLNVVV

-129 DRLEQPKVNV
+129 DRLEQPKVKV

-163 FGFDNRD
+163 FGVNNRE
-170 ATRVSQLFGL
+170 ATRVIQLFHL
-180 GGMTWVD
+180 GAMTWVD

-241 LVLTQSDTLND
+241 LVLTQSDTLDED
-252 CDDDGN
+252 CDDYGN
-258 IIFDDDGNIVQIP
+258 IKPILV
-271 APKSDDNRRTTENCM
+271 PKSDDDRRSTENYM

-314 EKGDEALFESSNMG
+314 EKGEEARFESSNMG
-328 KFWNLLSD
+328 KLWNLLSD
-336 ITKDEG
+336 ITEQEG
-342 KDLSKKTCG
+342 TILSKKAFG

-356 ALQNLQD
+356 ALQSLQD
-363 KLEDAKKK
+363 KLEDAEKK

-380 QQERD
+380 QKERD
-385 MKDKAALTIRDAKD
+385 MKKKAALTIRDAKD

-410 EKSKKVEETKEPFS
+410 EKSKEVEETKEPFS

-443 CKKQFDAMAQMTKLS
+443 CKKQFDAMAQMAKLS

-471 LAMRQDKISYTYK
+471 LAMRQEKISYTRT

-489 ERDPRGL
+489 ERNPRGIR
-496 FEHIGAFFG
+496 ENIGSRIFH
-505 KDYYTHR
+505 KTYYR
-512 TIGETREKTIDLGVN
+512 AKTIGETKEETIDLGVN

-557 YSAPLRKMQ
+557 YSAPLREMQ
-566 DKALAAIQTAEKE
+566 DEAFDAIQTAEKE

>member
-11 DTMAAFKSV
+11 NTMANTVEKFKGV
-20 RESPEG
+20 RESAEG

-37 FNKSVEQAKAHKLKA
+37 FNESVEQAKAHKLKA

-129 DRLEQPKVNV
+129 DRLEQPKVKV

-163 FGFDNRD
+163 FGVDNRE
-170 ATRVSQLFGL
+170 ATRVIQLFRL

-241 LVLTQSDTLND
+241 LVLTQSDTLDED

-258 IIFDDDGNIVQIP
+258 IIPILV
-271 APKSDDNRRTTENCM
+271 PKSDDDRRSTENYM
-286 KETLKKHGIKLGDEN
+286 KKALGENGIRLGDEN

-342 KDLSKKTCG
+342 KDLSKKTFG

-356 ALQNLQD
+356 ALRSLQG
-363 KLEDAKKK
+363 KLKDAEKK
-371 LLDGNASRE
+371 LLEAKKSQEQKESEMRE
-380 QQERD
+380 
-385 MKDKAALTIRDAKD
+385 KAAHTIRDAKD

-471 LAMRQDKISYTYK
+471 LAMRQDKISYTRT

-489 ERDPRGL
+489 ERNPRGIL
-496 FEHIGAFFG
+496 ENIGSRIFH
-505 KDYYTHR
+505 KTYYR
-512 TIGETREKTIDLGVN
+512 AKTIGETKEETIDLGVN

-557 YSAPLRKMQ
+557 YSAPLREMQ
-566 DKALAAIQTAEKE
+566 SKALAAIQTAEKE

>member
-11 DTMAAFKSV
+11 DTMANTVEKFKGV
-20 RESPEG
+20 RESAEG
-26 KTEEIDKCIQA
+26 KTKEIDQCIKTFEKDVKQA
-37 FNKSVEQAKAHKLKA
+37 RTHKLKA
-52 KDKSIQEI
+52 QDKSIQEI

-80 KARNGMQFI
+80 EARNGMQFI
-89 QDYENSLNVVV
+89 QDNENSLNVVV

-129 DRLEQPKVNV
+129 DRLEQPKVKV

-163 FGFDNRD
+163 FGVDNRE
-170 ATRVSQLFGL
+170 ATRVIQLFHL
-180 GGMTWVD
+180 GAMTWVD

-204 SVKNADLVIFA
+204 YVKNADLVIFA

-225 DFQEMKELYD
+225 DFQKMKELYD

-241 LVLTQSDTLND
+241 LVLTQSDTLDED

-258 IIFDDDGNIVQIP
+258 IIPILV
-271 APKSDDNRRTTENCM
+271 PKSDDDRRSTENYM
-286 KETLKKHGIKLGDEN
+286 KKALRENGILLGDEN

-314 EKGDEALFESSNMG
+314 EKGEEDLFESSNMG

-336 ITKDEG
+336 ITEQEG
-342 KDLSKKTCG
+342 TILSKKAFG

-356 ALQNLQD
+356 ALQSLQD
-363 KLEDAKKK
+363 KLEDAEKK

-380 QQERD
+380 QKERD
-385 MKDKAALTIRDAKD
+385 MKKKAALTIRDAKD

-410 EKSKKVEETKEPFS
+410 EKSKEIEETKEPFS

-443 CKKQFDAMAQMTKLS
+443 CKKQFDAMAQMAKLS

-471 LAMRQDKISYTYK
+471 LAMRQEKISYTRT

-489 ERDPRGL
+489 ERNPRGIR
-496 FEHIGAFFG
+496 ENIGSRIFH
-505 KDYYTHR
+505 KTYYR
-512 TIGETREKTIDLGVN
+512 AKTIGETKEETIDLGVN

-557 YSAPLRKMQ
+557 YSAPLREMQ
-566 DKALAAIQTAEKE
+566 DEAFDAIQTAEKE

>member
-20 RESPEG
+20 RESAEG
-26 KTEEIDKCIQA
+26 KTEEIDQCIKT
-37 FNKSVEQAKAHKLKA
+37 FEKDVKQAKTHKLKA
-52 KDKSIQEI
+52 QDKSIQEI

-80 KARNGMQFI
+80 EARNGMQFI
-89 QDYENSLNVVV
+89 QNNENSLNVVV

-117 NAIRKLPTKTSY
+117 NAIRKLSTKTSY
-129 DRLEQPKVNV
+129 DRLEQPKVKV

-163 FGFDNRD
+163 FGVDNRE
-170 ATRVSQLFGL
+170 ATRVIQLFHL

-204 SVKNADLVIFA
+204 YVKNADLVIFA

-241 LVLTQSDTLND
+241 LVVTQSDTLEED

-258 IIFDDDGNIVQIP
+258 IIQIP
-271 APKSDDNRRTTENCM
+271 TPKSDDDRSKTESYM

-314 EKGDEALFESSNMG
+314 EKGEEALFESSNMG

-342 KDLSKKTCG
+342 KDLSKKTFG

-356 ALQNLQD
+356 ALQSLQD
-363 KLEDAKKK
+363 KLKDAEKK

-380 QQERD
+380 QKERD
-385 MKDKAALTIRDAKD
+385 MKEKAALTIRDAKD

-410 EKSKKVEETKEPFS
+410 EKSKEVEETKEPFS
-424 AADLK
+424 AADLN

>member
-11 DTMAAFKSV
+11 DTMANTVEKFKGV
-20 RESPEG
+20 RESAEG
-26 KTEEIDKCIQA
+26 KTEEIDQCIKTFEKDVKQA
-37 FNKSVEQAKAHKLKA
+37 RTHKLKA
-52 KDKSIQEI
+52 QDKSIQEI

-72 DGLTKELE
+72 DGLMKELE
-80 KARNGMQFI
+80 EARNGMQFI
-89 QDYENSLNVVV
+89 QDNENSLNVVV

-129 DRLEQPKVNV
+129 DRLEQPKVKV

-163 FGFDNRD
+163 FGVDNRE
-170 ATRVSQLFGL
+170 ATRVIQLFHL
-180 GGMTWVD
+180 GAMTWVD

-204 SVKNADLVIFA
+204 YVKNADLVIFA

-241 LVLTQSDTLND
+241 LVLTQSDTLDED
-252 CDDDGN
+252 CGDDGN
-258 IIFDDDGNIVQIP
+258 IIPILV
-271 APKSDDNRRTTENCM
+271 PKSDDDRRSTENYM
-286 KETLKKHGIKLGDEN
+286 KKALGENGIRLGDEN

-314 EKGDEALFESSNMG
+314 QKGEEKLFESSNMG

-336 ITKDEG
+336 ITEQEG
-342 KDLSKKTCG
+342 TILSKKAFG

-356 ALQNLQD
+356 ALQSLQD
-363 KLEDAKKK
+363 KLEDAEKK

-380 QQERD
+380 QKERD
-385 MKDKAALTIRDAKD
+385 MKKKAALTIRDAKD

-410 EKSKKVEETKEPFS
+410 EKSKEVEETKEPFS
-424 AADLK
+424 AADLN

-489 ERDPRGL
+489 ERDPRGF

-557 YSAPLRKMQ
+557 YSAPLREMQ
-566 DKALAAIQTAEKE
+566 DEAFDAIQTAEKE

>member
-11 DTMAAFKSV
+11 DTMANTVEKFKGV
-20 RESPEG
+20 RESAEG
-26 KTEEIDKCIQA
+26 KTKEIDQCIKTFEKDVKQA
-37 FNKSVEQAKAHKLKA
+37 RTHKLKA
-52 KDKSIQEI
+52 QDKSIQEI

-80 KARNGMQFI
+80 EARNGMQFI
-89 QDYENSLNVVV
+89 QDNENSLNVVV

-129 DRLEQPKVNV
+129 DRLEQPKVKV

-163 FGFDNRD
+163 FGVDNRE
-170 ATRVSQLFGL
+170 ATRVIQLFHL
-180 GGMTWVD
+180 GAMTWVD

-204 SVKNADLVIFA
+204 YVKNADLVIFA

-241 LVLTQSDTLND
+241 LVLTQSDILEED
-252 CDDDGN
+252 CDDE
-258 IIFDDDGNIVQIP
+258 GNIVQNP
-271 APKSDDNRRTTENCM
+271 APKSDDDRRSTENYM

-314 EKGDEALFESSNMG
+314 EKGEEARFESSNMG

-336 ITKDEG
+336 ITEQEG
-342 KDLSKKTCG
+342 TILSKKAFG

-356 ALQNLQD
+356 ALQSLQD
-363 KLEDAKKK
+363 KLKDAEKK

-380 QQERD
+380 QKERD
-385 MKDKAALTIRDAKD
+385 MKKKAALTIRDAKD

-410 EKSKKVEETKEPFS
+410 EKSKEVEETKEPFS
-424 AADLK
+424 AADLN

-471 LAMRQDKISYTYK
+471 LAMRQDKISYTRT

-489 ERDPRGL
+489 ERNPRGIL
-496 FEHIGAFFG
+496 ENIGSRIFH
-505 KDYYTHR
+505 KTYYR
-512 TIGETREKTIDLGVN
+512 AKTIGETKEETIDLGVN

-557 YSAPLRKMQ
+557 YSAPLREMQ

>member
-129 DRLEQPKVNV
+129 DRLEQPKVKV

-163 FGFDNRD
+163 FGVDNRE
-170 ATRVSQLFGL
+170 ATRVIQLFHL
-180 GGMTWVD
+180 GAMTWVD

-204 SVKNADLVIFA
+204 YVKNADLVIFA

-241 LVLTQSDTLND
+241 LVLTQSDILEED
-252 CDDDGN
+252 CDDE
-258 IIFDDDGNIVQIP
+258 GNIVQNP
-271 APKSDDNRRTTENCM
+271 APKSDDDRRSTENYM

-314 EKGDEALFESSNMG
+314 EKGEEARFESSNMG

-336 ITKDEG
+336 ITEQEG
-342 KDLSKKTCG
+342 TILSKKAFG

-356 ALQNLQD
+356 ALQSLQD
-363 KLEDAKKK
+363 KLKDAEKK

-380 QQERD
+380 QKERD
-385 MKDKAALTIRDAKD
+385 MKKKAALTIRDAKD

-410 EKSKKVEETKEPFS
+410 EKSKEVEETKEPFS

-557 YSAPLRKMQ
+557 YSAPLREMQ
-566 DKALAAIQTAEKE
+566 DEAFDAIQTAEKE

>member
-11 DTMAAFKSV
+11 DTMANTVEKFKGV
-20 RESPEG
+20 RESAEG

-37 FNKSVEQAKAHKLKA
+37 FNESVEQAKAHKLKA

-129 DRLEQPKVNV
+129 DRLEQPKVKV

-163 FGFDNRD
+163 FGVDNRE
-170 ATRVSQLFGL
+170 ATRVIQLFRL

-241 LVLTQSDTLND
+241 LVLTQSDTLDED

-258 IIFDDDGNIVQIP
+258 IIPILV
-271 APKSDDNRRTTENCM
+271 PKSDDDRRSTENYM
-286 KETLKKHGIKLGDEN
+286 KKALGENGIRLGDEN

-342 KDLSKKTCG
+342 KDLSKKTFG

-356 ALQNLQD
+356 ALRSLQG
-363 KLEDAKKK
+363 KLKDAEKK
-371 LLDGNASRE
+371 LLEAKKSQEQKESAMRE
-380 QQERD
+380 
-385 MKDKAALTIRDAKD
+385 KAAHTIRDAKD

-471 LAMRQDKISYTYK
+471 LAMRQDKISYTRT

-489 ERDPRGL
+489 ERNPRGIL
-496 FEHIGAFFG
+496 ENIGSRIFH
-505 KDYYTHR
+505 KTYYR
-512 TIGETREKTIDLGVN
+512 AKTIGETKEETIDLGVN

-557 YSAPLRKMQ
+557 YSAPLREMQ
-566 DKALAAIQTAEKE
+566 SKALAAIQTAEKE

>member
-11 DTMAAFKSV
+11 DTMANTVEKFKGG
-20 RESPEG
+20 RESAEG
-26 KTEEIDKCIQA
+26 KTEEIDKCIQT

-80 KARNGMQFI
+80 EARDGMQFI
-89 QDYENSLNVVV
+89 QDNENSLNVVV

-117 NAIRKLPTKTSY
+117 NAIRKLPTKTNY
-129 DRLEQPKVNV
+129 DRLEQPKVKV

-163 FGFDNRD
+163 FGVDNRE
-170 ATRVSQLFGL
+170 ATRVIQLFHL
-180 GGMTWVD
+180 GAMTWVD

-196 ENQELARE
+196 ENQELARKH
-204 SVKNADLVIFA
+204 VKNADLVIFA

-241 LVLTQSDTLND
+241 LVVTQSDTLEED

-258 IIFDDDGNIVQIP
+258 IIQIP
-271 APKSDDNRRTTENCM
+271 APKSDDDRSKTESYM
-286 KETLKKHGIKLGDEN
+286 KETLKKYGIKLGDEN

-314 EKGDEALFESSNMG
+314 EKGEEALFESSNMG

-336 ITKDEG
+336 ITEQEG
-342 KDLSKKTCG
+342 TILSKKTFG

-356 ALQNLQD
+356 ALQSLQD

-489 ERDPRGL
+489 ERDPRGF

-557 YSAPLRKMQ
+557 YSAPLREMQ
-566 DKALAAIQTAEKE
+566 SKALAAIQTAEKE

>member
-11 DTMAAFKSV
+11 DTMANTVEKFKGV
-20 RESPEG
+20 RESAEG
-26 KTEEIDKCIQA
+26 KTKEIDQCIKTFEKDVKQA
-37 FNKSVEQAKAHKLKA
+37 RTHKLKA
-52 KDKSIQEI
+52 QDKSIQEI

-80 KARNGMQFI
+80 EARNGMQFI
-89 QDYENSLNVVV
+89 QDNENSLNVVV

-129 DRLEQPKVNV
+129 DRLEQPKVKV

-163 FGFDNRD
+163 FGVDNRE
-170 ATRVSQLFGL
+170 ATRVIQLFHL
-180 GGMTWVD
+180 GAMTWVD

-196 ENQELARE
+196 ENQELARKH
-204 SVKNADLVIFA
+204 VKNADLVIFA

-241 LVLTQSDTLND
+241 LVVTQSDTLEED

-258 IIFDDDGNIVQIP
+258 IIQIP
-271 APKSDDNRRTTENCM
+271 APKSDDDRSKTESYM
-286 KETLKKHGIKLGDEN
+286 KETLKKYGIKLGDEN

-314 EKGDEALFESSNMG
+314 EKGEEALFESSNMG

-336 ITKDEG
+336 ITEQEG
-342 KDLSKKTCG
+342 TILSKKAFG

-356 ALQNLQD
+356 ALKSLQD
-363 KLEDAKKK
+363 KLKDAEKK

-380 QQERD
+380 QKERD
-385 MKDKAALTIRDAKD
+385 MKKKAALTIRDAKD

-410 EKSKKVEETKEPFS
+410 EKSKEVEETKEPFS

-489 ERDPRGL
+489 ERDPRGF

-557 YSAPLRKMQ
+557 YSAPLREMQ
-566 DKALAAIQTAEKE
+566 DEAFDAIQTAEKE